1 MTKSQSR
8 KEFDLWLEANYQ
20 ELVKTARGI
29 HRDPCDLVHH
39 TYLRIIKLRGVNL
52 EKVLI
57 RPEGY
62 FRRAMFIEATR
73 GEFKKEYILLEAPQ
87 VEIQTPKNDLKHA
100 FLLENFELA
109 TDRLSWFDRTILKL
123 YCDGWNLTQIA
134 RESGINP
141 STFHTSLHRSREKLK
156 VHFSDYYV
164 K

>member
-1 MTKSQSR
+1 M
-8 KEFDLWLEANYQ
+8 WLEANYQ

-73 GEFKKEYILLEAPQ
+73 GEFKKEYILLEAPK
-87 VEIQTPKNDLKHA
+87 VEIETPNSDLEHA

-123 YCDGWNLTQIA
+123 YCDGWNLTQI
-134 RESGINP
+134 
-141 STFHTSLHRSREKLK
+141 
-156 VHFSDYYV
+156 
-164 K
+164 